1 MNGHHAGEPCGQN
14 PAYRPADIFY
24 LPKKSIRGDGDRL
37 RAHSLRIMPYFDSI
51 FSRGW
56 ACEIMIFGHFM
67 QVHFSKRQKFAGL
80 IAAGLMALSIV
91 ADTLDVFSGAVDL
104 YSYLTTS
111 SSKETPLAKDVPLK
125 SDRLTE
131 KENNT
136 TSLTLDRAAE
146 PEAAETLQFSEP
158 DIQPKGPL
166 KRDYPVPPPADPF
179 ATVSD
184 DTPVP
189 GRIDPIK
196 PYNTTSD

>member
-1 MNGHHAGEPCGQN
+1 VAATGCVRVHHELCH
-14 PAYRPADIFY
+14 I
-24 LPKKSIRGDGDRL
+24 SIQ
-37 RAHSLRIMPYFDSI
+37 F
-51 FSRGW
+51 FSRAW
-56 ACEIMIFGHFM
+56 ACEIIIFGHFM
-67 QVHFSKRQKFAGL
+67 QVHFSKRQKFVGL
-80 IAAGLMALSIV
+80 IGAGLMALSIV

-111 SSKETPLAKDVPLK
+111 SSKETPVAKEAPLK
-125 SDRLTE
+125 SDRLTV

-146 PEAAETLQFSEP
+146 PEAAETLQFYEP

-166 KRDYPVPPPADPF
+166 KRAYPEPPPDEPF
-179 ATVSD
+179 ATVAED
-184 DTPVP
+184 APIP